1 MPSLLVYTGLRL
13 AVFLAVWL
21 LIQWITGLRGLM
33 ALALAVVISGAIS
46 LLLLNR
52 QRDAMSAGVS
62 RFFRRINE
70 RIDASTRAED
80 VDGPAEPPR

>member
-1 MPSLLVYTGLRL
+1 MASLIMYTSLRL
-13 AVFLAVWL
+13 GVFLAVWL
-21 LIQWITGLRGLM
+21 IVQWVTGLRGLM
-33 ALALAVVISGAIS
+33 ALALAIVISGAIS

-52 QRDAMSAGVS
+52 QRDAMSTGVA

-80 VDGPAEPPR
+80 VDGPDESVR

>member
-1 MPSLLVYTGLRL
+1 
-13 AVFLAVWL
+13 
-21 LIQWITGLRGLM
+21 M
-33 ALALAVVISGAIS
+33 ALALAIVISGAIS

-52 QRDAMSAGVS
+52 QRDALSSGVA

-80 VDGPAEPPR
+80 VDDPDQSTK

>member
-1 MPSLLVYTGLRL
+1 MRL

-33 ALALAVVISGAIS
+33 SLALALVVSGAIS

-52 QRDAMSAGVS
+52 QRDAMSATVS
-62 RFFRRINE
+62 KFFRRINE

-80 VDGPAEPPR
+80 VDGPDEAPR

>member
-1 MPSLLVYTGLRL
+1 MASLIMYTSLRL
-13 AVFLAVWL
+13 GVFLAVWL
-21 LIQWITGLRGLM
+21 LVQWVTGLRGLM
-33 ALALAVVISGAIS
+33 ALALAIVISGAIS

-52 QRDAMSAGVS
+52 QRDAMSTGVA

-80 VDGPAEPPR
+80 VDGPDESVR

>member
-1 MPSLLVYTGLRL
+1 VGSLLVYTGLRL

-21 LIQWITGLRGLM
+21 LVQWLTGLRGLM
-33 ALALAVVISGAIS
+33 ALALAIVISGAIS

-52 QRDAMSAGVS
+52 QRDALSSGVA

-80 VDGPAEPPR
+80 VDDPDQSTK

>member
-1 MPSLLVYTGLRL
+1 MIVYTGLRL
-13 AVFLAVWL
+13 GVFLAVWL
-21 LIQWITGLRGLM
+21 LVQWVTGLRGLM
-33 ALALAVVISGAIS
+33 ALALAIVISGAIS

-52 QRDAMSAGVS
+52 QRDAMSTGVA

-80 VDGPAEPPR
+80 VDGPDESVR

>member
-1 MPSLLVYTGLRL
+1 LIVYTGLRL
-13 AVFLAVWL
+13 GVFLAVWL
-21 LIQWITGLRGLM
+21 LVQWVTGLRGLM
-33 ALALAVVISGAIS
+33 ALALAIVISGAIS

-52 QRDAMSAGVS
+52 QRDAMSTGVA

-80 VDGPAEPPR
+80 VDGPDESVR